1 MASAADSSVLE
12 RIRRLALPAVTV
24 LFIVL
29 SIWLLRLD
37 LLLRNDVAP
46 NGIVSFELAGTGERA
61 RAMIDSW
68 SPSAR
73 EAVMLIQGLDYLYLL
88 VYPAFLSL
96 LCSKLAG
103 RLGGTWEKLG
113 ISLSSGVWLCAPLDA
128 VENQALIAQV
138 MHGAS
143 DALAHR
149 AYLAAVPKF
158 FFFTLAVA
166 FVLVA
171 GTVALLRRGGRA
183 V

>member
-1 MASAADSSVLE
+1 MTSAPQSSELQ
-12 RIRRLALPAVTV
+12 RLRRFALPAVAL
-24 LFIVL
+24 LFIAL

-37 LLLRNDVAP
+37 VMLRNDVAP

-61 RAMIDSW
+61 QAMIDSW

-96 LCSKLAG
+96 LCFKLAARIGGAWG
-103 RLGGTWEKLG
+103 RAGASLG
-113 ISLSSGVWLCAPLDA
+113 SGVWLCAPFDA

-143 DALAHR
+143 DELARR

-158 FFFTLAVA
+158 LFFTIAVA
-166 FVLVA
+166 FVLAA
-171 GTVALLRRGGRA
+171 GTVAMFRRGGRA